1 MDRIILGAFFP
12 SAFIHKSVG
21 SVIQTKSNGERET
34 ADGRRKTVDGGRL
47 TVDRV
52 KREMVRLWYLPLRL
66 KPYALSPNCAPPI
79 MPILKS
85 CKS

>member
-1 MDRIILGAFFP
+1 MARIILGAFFP

-21 SVIQTKSNGERET
+21 SVIQTKKQRGTGNG
-34 ADGRRKTVDGGRL
+34 GRKTEDGGRL

-52 KREMVRLWYLPLRL
+52 KREMVRLWYLPLSL